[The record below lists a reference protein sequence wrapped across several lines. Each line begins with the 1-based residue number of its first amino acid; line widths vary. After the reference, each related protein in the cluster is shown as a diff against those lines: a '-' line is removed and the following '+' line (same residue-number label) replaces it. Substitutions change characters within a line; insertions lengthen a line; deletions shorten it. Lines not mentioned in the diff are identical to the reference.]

1 MSSFIKQLKSAIK
14 QVNNF
19 NSLHTEIAQL
29 CANITYNNRAQE
41 LNDYVLHSKES
52 GITDMHYCDHEII
65 IPLTTYEPRLYE
77 VYLAIESIMQQT
89 MKANRII
96 LWLSDTLKH
105 EPLPATIQLQT
116 KRGLEVR
123 YCKDIRSYK
132 KLIPSLKAFPNDSI
146 TTIDDDLIYHIDVIE
161 KLIHNYLK
169 DPQYIYF
176 NRGCRI
182 SFQENNLS
190 PYLEWKECI
199 DTDISILNFPTG
211 GAGALYPPHIFNDEI
226 FNESVFMSICP
237 YGDDIWFKA
246 MALYNSKLSRK
257 VYTHD
262 KFGDDFLCNPNVQ
275 ECALHHINNGQ
286 LQNDKQIKAV
296 FEKYRLHSKILK
308 QL

>member
-1 MSSFIKQLKSAIK
+1 MSFIKQLKSAIR
-14 QVNNF
+14 QANNLA
-19 NSLHTEIAQL
+19 SLHSEIAQL
-29 CANITYNNRAQE
+29 YTNITYNNRIQE
-41 LNDYVLHSKES
+41 LNSYVLHSTES
-52 GITDMHYCDHEII
+52 GITNMRYCDHEII
-65 IPLTTYEPRLYE
+65 ISLTTYEPRLYE

-89 MKANRII
+89 IKANRIV
-96 LWLSDTLKH
+96 LWLSDSLKN
-105 EPLPATIQLQT
+105 EPLPATLQLQI

-132 KLIPSLKAFPNDSI
+132 KLIPSLKEFPNDSI
-146 TTIDDDLIYHIDVIE
+146 ITIDDDLIYHIDVIE
-161 KLIHNYLK
+161 KLVYNYLK

-176 NRGCRI
+176 NRGCLI
-182 SFQENNLS
+182 SFQEEKLS
-190 PYLEWKECI
+190 SYLNWKECTN
-199 DTDISILNFPTG
+199 TDISILNFPTG

-246 MALYNSKLSRK
+246 MALYNNKLSRK

-262 KFGDDFLCNPNVQ
+262 KLGDDFLCNPNVQ

-296 FEKYRLHSKILK
+296 FEKYKLETKIQE